1 MNNPNPYAPA
11 GLDGAMV
18 VEERT
23 SVLAIVALVLSL
35 ICIIPGLGV
44 LGAILAIVA
53 LVLISGSNGR
63 VGGKGL
69 AIAALVIGLLVSAV
83 WVGGIMMVS
92 TGLKAMTGMFGGST
106 ASLLKAAEAGD
117 YATARQ
123 QLDASV
129 ANSVTDADFQR
140 FVTTYQSKL
149 GNFQSVPT
157 GVGELMRAYGSVG
170 QQMQGMQGQG
180 NQGLF
185 PLPVQF
191 SNGWA
196 VAALQLNP
204 NGGGANLAPLNIEL
218 IASDG
223 TKILLY
229 DPAANATPA
238 VPGTTPATPPAT
250 PAPAPAPAPG
260 RT

>member
-1 MNNPNPYAPA
+1 M
-11 GLDGAMV
+11 DGAMV

-44 LGAILAIVA
+44 LGAILAVVA

-83 WVGGIMMVS
+83 WVGGVMMVS
-92 TGLKAMTGMFGGST
+92 TGLKTMTSMFGGST

-117 YATARQ
+117 FATARQ

-149 GNFQSVPT
+149 GTFTSVPT
-157 GVGELMRAYGSVG
+157 GVMELISAYGSVG

-191 SNGWA
+191 SKGWA

-218 IASDG
+218 IAPDG

-229 DPAANATPA
+229 DPAANAAPPA
-238 VPGTTPATPPAT
+238 PGATPATPQPGPSSGT
-250 PAPAPAPAPG
+250 P
-260 RT
+260 